1 MSNVNSVAGDS
12 ADIEIRIQ
20 ISGNR
25 FQEQRYFNSGKPKPK
40 PKSVPDEH
48 ISPRFIVKGS
58 TLMTKFMKEDVLP
71 IFGVPDGGN
80 DYLISLQTL
89 GQPHEIFDQE
99 EMNGKTV
106 SEVGIKNLDAL
117 KIIIVHKDYNN
128 WSAPPPPPQRKST
141 RVTEKQRERQTAAV
155 CNEVK
160 ASSEQK
166 REKKKKLEARSERG
180 KAKAAS
186 ANPMAIPSKKIK
198 IAGEGL
204 RLSDGKKVP
213 GVANG
218 GSAKI
223 PFADLFKEELS
234 SREKDQKAM
243 MRVASVDNCNYTF
256 ENCPN
261 EGVTGGNLE
270 IVGYKKVV
278 FLNGIE
284 ENKNVEEVIIYN
296 FDVVKNALIGAIEMA
311 TLDGLGMKI
320 NPTLIAEYSPALFWS
335 LVFEYQ
341 DKNIPL
347 HQMLSEVVPKYDWTH
362 LADGR
367 VRKQSAK
374 AMENKRQEMEVAA
387 DTMSPAMVVHEA
399 LFRQAMSLISKT
411 ECSVK
416 EAEMA
421 VKKAQSLLS
430 VQHDSGLDKTVSQT
444 LLGRTWLHLYI
455 KKQLKKPD
463 PPDSMQFLLDV
474 TRDSIFPD
482 LFGSADEEDKTSQDN
497 INGKGQFNSDDNDY
511 EDNDD
516 GSEEDGSADEED
528 KTSQDNING
537 KGQFNSDDNDYEDN
551 DDGSEEDKLG
561 NDAILTEADIF
572 LSDAYDTLREE
583 EDKMKTILES
593 GDNWSTADVNGLKFM
608 RQELVQVYILSG
620 INYSIMNNTRG
631 AATCFKCA
639 MVYTDKELENMK
651 VPSSITMGMERLNL
665 QRLSVTA
672 SALLRRELTKPAE
685 KMGIS
690 IPRASLDNIAEGDE
704 EWDNIIDMGQGDV
717 PNPNYPQ
724 YFERANLMLKSVMPK
739 AKMMSENGEIH
750 GKEEFEKVLRL
761 AIGMRNLS

>member
-1 MSNVNSVAGDS
+1 MSNVNGVAGDS

-25 FQEQRYFNSGKPKPK
+25 FQEQRYFNNGKPKPK

-48 ISPRFIVKGS
+48 ISPRFVVKGS
-58 TLMTKFMKEDVLP
+58 TLMTKFMKEEVLP
-71 IFGVPDGGN
+71 IFGVPGGRN
-80 DYLISLQTL
+80 DYLISLQTV

-106 SEVGIKNLDAL
+106 SEVGIKKVDAL
-117 KIIIVHKDYNN
+117 KIIIVHKDYNK
-128 WSAPPPPPQRKST
+128 WSVPPPPPQRKSK

-155 CNEVK
+155 Q
-160 ASSEQK
+160 QK
-166 REKKKKLEARSERG
+166 REKKNKLEARSERG
-180 KAKAAS
+180 KAKAALT
-186 ANPMAIPSKKIK
+186 NPMAIPSKKIK

-341 DKNIPL
+341 DKKIPL
-347 HQMLSEVVPKYDWTH
+347 HQMLSEVIPKYDWTH

-430 VQHDSGLDKTVSQT
+430 VQHDSGLDKPVSQT

-482 LFGSADEEDKTSQDN
+482 LF
-497 INGKGQFNSDDNDY
+497 
-511 EDNDD
+511 
-516 GSEEDGSADEED
+516 GSADEED

-620 INYSIMNNTRG
+620 INYSIINDTRG

-639 MVYTDKELENMK
+639 MLYTDKELENMK
-651 VPSSITMGMERLNL
+651 VTNSITVGMEHLNF

-672 SALLRRELTKPAE
+672 NALLRRELMKPAE

-690 IPRASLDNIAEGDE
+690 IPRASLDNITEGDE

>member
-1 MSNVNSVAGDS
+1 MSNVNGVAGDS
-12 ADIEIRIQ
+12 ADIEIRIR
-20 ISGNR
+20 ISGNK
-25 FQEQRYFNSGKPKPK
+25 FHEQQYYNTGKPKPK

-48 ISPRFIVKGS
+48 ISSSFIVKGS

-71 IFGVPDGGN
+71 IFEFRGDIN
-80 DYLISLQTL
+80 DYLISLQTV
-89 GQPHEIFDQE
+89 GQPLEIFDQE

-106 SEVGIKNLDAL
+106 SEVGIKNVDAL
-117 KIIIVHKDYNN
+117 KIIIVHKDYNK
-128 WSAPPPPPQRKST
+128 WSAPPPPPQRKSK

-155 CNEVK
+155 RNEVE
-160 ASSEQK
+160 ASSKQK
-166 REKKKKLEARSERG
+166 REKKNKLDARSERG
-180 KAKAAS
+180 KAKAALT
-186 ANPMAIPSKKIK
+186 NPMAIPSKKIK
-198 IAGEGL
+198 IAGEGW

-223 PFADLFKEELS
+223 PFADLFKGELS
-234 SREKDQKAM
+234 SRKKDQKAM
-243 MRVASVDNCNYTF
+243 MRVASVDSCNYTF
-256 ENCPN
+256 ENCTN
-261 EGVTGGNLE
+261 EGVTGGDHE
-270 IVGYKKVV
+270 IVGYKQVV

-284 ENKNVEEVIIYN
+284 ENKNMEKVKIYN
-296 FDVVKNALIGAIEMA
+296 FDVVKNALIAAIEMA
-311 TLDGLGMKI
+311 TFYGRGMKI

-341 DKNIPL
+341 DKKIPL
-347 HQMLSEVVPKYDWTH
+347 HQMLSEVIPKYDWTH

-374 AMENKRQEMEVAA
+374 AMENKRQETEVAA

-411 ECSVK
+411 KCSVK

-430 VQHDSGLDKTVSQT
+430 VHHDRGLDKPVSQT
-444 LLGRTWLHLYI
+444 LLGRTWLYLYI

-482 LFGSADEEDKTSQDN
+482 LFGA
-497 INGKGQFNSDDNDY
+497 
-511 EDNDD
+511 
-516 GSEEDGSADEED
+516 ADEED

-551 DDGSEEDKLG
+551 DDGSEEDKQG
-561 NDAILTEADIF
+561 DDAILTEADIF
-572 LSDAYDTLREE
+572 LSDAHEALIEE
-583 EDKMKTILES
+583 EEKMKTILES
-593 GDNWSTADVNGLKFM
+593 GGNLSTADVNRLKFL
-608 RQELVQVYILSG
+608 RQELVPVYILSG
-620 INYSIMNNTRG
+620 INYSIINDTRG

-639 MVYTDKELENMK
+639 MLYTDKELENMK
-651 VPSSITMGMERLNL
+651 VTNSITMGMERLNF

-672 SALLRRELTKPAE
+672 NALLRRELMKPAE

-690 IPRASLDNIAEGDE
+690 IPRASLDNITEGDE

-717 PNPNYPQ
+717 PTANYPQ
-724 YFERANLMLKSVMPK
+724 YFERADLMLKSVMSK
-739 AKMMSENGEIH
+739 AEMMSEKGEIH

-761 AIGMRNLS
+761 AIGMENIS

>member
-1 MSNVNSVAGDS
+1 
-12 ADIEIRIQ
+12 
-20 ISGNR
+20 
-25 FQEQRYFNSGKPKPK
+25 
-40 PKSVPDEH
+40 
-48 ISPRFIVKGS
+48 
-58 TLMTKFMKEDVLP
+58 
-71 IFGVPDGGN
+71 
-80 DYLISLQTL
+80 
-89 GQPHEIFDQE
+89 
-99 EMNGKTV
+99 
-106 SEVGIKNLDAL
+106 
-117 KIIIVHKDYNN
+117 
-128 WSAPPPPPQRKST
+128 
-141 RVTEKQRERQTAAV
+141 
-155 CNEVK
+155 
-160 ASSEQK
+160 
-166 REKKKKLEARSERG
+166 
-180 KAKAAS
+180 
-186 ANPMAIPSKKIK
+186 MAIPSKKIK

-243 MRVASVDNCNYTF
+243 MRVASVDSCNYTF

-311 TLDGLGMKI
+311 TFDGRGIKI

-341 DKNIPL
+341 DKKIPL

-516 GSEEDGSADEED
+516 GSEED
-528 KTSQDNING
+528 
-537 KGQFNSDDNDYEDN
+537 
-551 DDGSEEDKLG
+551 KLG

-583 EDKMKTILES
+583 EEKMKTILES
-593 GDNWSTADVNGLKFM
+593 GGKLSTADVNGLKFM

-620 INYSIMNNTRG
+620 INYSIINNTRG

-672 SALLRRELTKPAE
+672 SALLRRELMKPAE

>member
-1 MSNVNSVAGDS
+1 
-12 ADIEIRIQ
+12 
-20 ISGNR
+20 
-25 FQEQRYFNSGKPKPK
+25 
-40 PKSVPDEH
+40 
-48 ISPRFIVKGS
+48 
-58 TLMTKFMKEDVLP
+58 MTKFMKEDVLP

-223 PFADLFKEELS
+223 PFADLFKGELS

-430 VQHDSGLDKTVSQT
+430 VQHDRGLDKPVSQT
-444 LLGRTWLHLYI
+444 LLGRTWLYLYI

-482 LFGSADEEDKTSQDN
+482 LF
-497 INGKGQFNSDDNDY
+497 
-511 EDNDD
+511 
-516 GSEEDGSADEED
+516 GSADEED

-672 SALLRRELTKPAE
+672 SALLRRELMKPAE

-724 YFERANLMLKSVMPK
+724 HFERADLMLKSVMSK
-739 AKMMSENGEIH
+739 AEMMSEKGEVH

>member
-1 MSNVNSVAGDS
+1 MSNVNGVAGDS

-25 FQEQRYFNSGKPKPK
+25 FQEQHYFNNGKPKPK

-48 ISPRFIVKGS
+48 ISPCFVVKGS
-58 TLMTKFMKEDVLP
+58 TLMTKFMKEEVLP

-80 DYLISLQTL
+80 DYLISLQTV

-106 SEVGIKNLDAL
+106 SEVGIKNVDAL
-117 KIIIVHKDYNN
+117 KIIIVHKDYNK
-128 WSAPPPPPQRKST
+128 WSPPPSPPQRKSK
-141 RVTEKQRERQTAAV
+141 RFTEKQRERQTAAV
-155 CNEVK
+155 RNEVK
-160 ASSEQK
+160 ASSKQK
-166 REKKKKLEARSERG
+166 REEKKKLEARSERG

-186 ANPMAIPSKKIK
+186 DNPMAIPSKKIK

-341 DKNIPL
+341 DKKIPL

-516 GSEEDGSADEED
+516 GSEED
-528 KTSQDNING
+528 
-537 KGQFNSDDNDYEDN
+537 
-551 DDGSEEDKLG
+551 KLG

-672 SALLRRELTKPAE
+672 SALLRRELMKPAE

>member
-1 MSNVNSVAGDS
+1 MSNVNGVAGDS

-25 FQEQRYFNSGKPKPK
+25 FQEQRYFNNGKPKPK

-48 ISPRFIVKGS
+48 ISSSFIVKGS

-71 IFGVPDGGN
+71 IFGVPDGRN
-80 DYLISLQTL
+80 DYLISLQTV

-106 SEVGIKNLDAL
+106 SEVGIKNYDAL
-117 KIIIVHKDYNN
+117 KIIIVHKDYNK
-128 WSAPPPPPQRKST
+128 WSQSPPQPQRKSK

-160 ASSEQK
+160 ASSKQK

-180 KAKAAS
+180 KAKAALT
-186 ANPMAIPSKKIK
+186 NPMAIPSKKIK

-223 PFADLFKEELS
+223 PFADLFKGELS
-234 SREKDQKAM
+234 SRKKDQKAM
-243 MRVASVDNCNYTF
+243 MRVASVDSCNYTF

-261 EGVTGGNLE
+261 EGVTGGDHE
-270 IVGYKKVV
+270 TVGYKQVV

-284 ENKNVEEVIIYN
+284 ENKNMDQVIIYN
-296 FDVVKNALIGAIEMA
+296 FDVVKNALIAAIE
-311 TLDGLGMKI
+311 TLNFDGRGIKI

-341 DKNIPL
+341 DKKIPL
-347 HQMLSEVVPKYDWTH
+347 HQMLSEVIPNNDWTH

-374 AMENKRQEMEVAA
+374 AMENQRQETEVAA
-387 DTMSPAMVVHEA
+387 DTMSPAMVVHDA

-430 VQHDSGLDKTVSQT
+430 VQHDSGLDKPVSQT
-444 LLGRTWLHLYI
+444 LLGRTWLYLYI

-482 LFGSADEEDKTSQDN
+482 LF
-497 INGKGQFNSDDNDY
+497 
-511 EDNDD
+511 
-516 GSEEDGSADEED
+516 GSADEED

-593 GDNWSTADVNGLKFM
+593 GGKLSTADVNRLKFM
-608 RQELVQVYILSG
+608 RQELVPVYILSG
-620 INYSIMNNTRG
+620 INYSIINDTRG
-631 AATCFKCA
+631 AASCFKCA
-639 MVYTDKELENMK
+639 MLYTDKELENMK
-651 VPSSITMGMERLNL
+651 VTNSITMGMERLNF

-672 SALLRRELTKPAE
+672 NALLRRELMKPAE

-690 IPRASLDNIAEGDE
+690 IPRASLDNITEGDE

-724 YFERANLMLKSVMPK
+724 YFERADLMLKSVMPK

>member
-1 MSNVNSVAGDS
+1 MSNVNGVAGDS

-48 ISPRFIVKGS
+48 ISPRFAVKGS
-58 TLMTKFMKEDVLP
+58 TLMTKFMKEEVLP

-80 DYLISLQTL
+80 DYLISLQTV

-106 SEVGIKNLDAL
+106 SEVGIKNVDAL
-117 KIIIVHKDYNN
+117 KIIIVHKDYNK
-128 WSAPPPPPQRKST
+128 WSAPPPPPQRKSK
-141 RVTEKQRERQTAAV
+141 RVTEKQRERQTAAIG
-155 CNEVK
+155 NKMK
-160 ASSEQK
+160 ASSRQK

-180 KAKAAS
+180 KAKAALT
-186 ANPMAIPSKKIK
+186 NPMVIPSKKIK

-223 PFADLFKEELS
+223 SFANLFKGELS
-234 SREKDQKAM
+234 SWKKDETAM
-243 MRVASVDNCNYTF
+243 MRVASVDSCNYTF
-256 ENCPN
+256 ENCTN
-261 EGVTGGNLE
+261 EGVTGGDHE
-270 IVGYKKVV
+270 IVGYKQVV

-284 ENKNVEEVIIYN
+284 ENKNMDKVIIYN
-296 FDVVKNALIGAIEMA
+296 FDVVKNALIAAIEMVNF
-311 TLDGLGMKI
+311 DGRGIKI
-320 NPTLIAEYSPALFWS
+320 NPTLIAELSPALFWS

-341 DKNIPL
+341 DKKIPL
-347 HQMLSEVVPKYDWTH
+347 HQMLSEVIPNNDWTH

-367 VRKQSAK
+367 VRKQSTK
-374 AMENKRQEMEVAA
+374 AMENQRQETEVAA
-387 DTMSPAMVVHEA
+387 DTMSPAMVVHDA

-421 VKKAQSLLS
+421 VKKAQYLLS
-430 VQHDSGLDKTVSQT
+430 VQHDSGLDKPVSQT
-444 LLGRTWLHLYI
+444 LLGRTWLYLYI

-474 TRDSIFPD
+474 TQDSI
-482 LFGSADEEDKTSQDN
+482 
-497 INGKGQFNSDDNDY
+497 
-511 EDNDD
+511 
-516 GSEEDGSADEED
+516 D

-572 LSDAYDTLREE
+572 LSDAHDTLREE
-583 EDKMKTILES
+583 EERMKTILES
-593 GDNWSTADVNGLKFM
+593 GGKLSTADVNGLEFM
-608 RQELVQVYILSG
+608 RQELVPVYILSG

-672 SALLRRELTKPAE
+672 SALLRRELMKPAE

-739 AKMMSENGEIH
+739 AKMMSEKGEIH

-761 AIGMRNLS
+761 TIGMRNLSTTLGMPVHGVGE